1 MEFMSRFLITG
12 AAGFIGSHLCEALV
26 KNSQNV
32 IGVDNFNSYY
42 DPDLKR
48 ARAKKLTCPVILA
61 DIRDQA
67 KMKKLIS
74 ENQITHIIHLAAQ
87 AGVRYSLSHPEDYL
101 ASNIEGFVSVLECLK
116 EFPHIKLIF
125 ASSSSVYGNNP
136 QIPFKENDKTD
147 CPLNLYGA
155 TKKAAE
161 VLAYSYHHLYNIS
174 MIGLRYFTVYGPWGR
189 PDMAYYFFTKNILDK
204 KPITLFNQ
212 GQMKRDFTYIDDII
226 EGTLAAINFPA
237 SYEIFN
243 LGNNNPCDLMT
254 FVSTLEKL
262 LNKRALIEY
271 APNQKAD
278 VPITFADISK
288 SQKFLNFQPKT
299 SLEEGLKKFVNWYAE
314 YHQSIS
320 LTL

>member
-1 MEFMSRFLITG
+1 MSHILVTG
-12 AAGFIGSHLCEALV
+12 AAGFIGYHLCEALL
-26 KNSQNV
+26 KNNHHV

-42 DPDLKR
+42 DPTLKR
-48 ARAKKLTCPVILA
+48 DRAKKLSCPIILA
-61 DIRDQA
+61 DIRDKE
-67 KMKKLIS
+67 KMKKLIE
-74 ENQITHIIHLAAQ
+74 ENQITHVIHLAAQ
-87 AGVRYSLSHPEDYL
+87 AGVRYSLSHPEEYL
-101 ASNIEGFVSVLECLK
+101 GSNIEGFVSILECLK
-116 EFPHIKLIF
+116 DASHIKLIF

-147 CPLNLYGA
+147 SPLNLYGA
-155 TKKAAE
+155 TKKSAE

-174 MIGLRYFTVYGPWGR
+174 TIGLRYFTVYGPWGR
-189 PDMAYYFFTKNILDK
+189 PDMAYYSFTKNILEK

-226 EGTLAAINFPA
+226 AGTIASINFPA
-237 SYEIFN
+237 TYEIFN
-243 LGNNNPCDLMT
+243 LGNNNPQDLST

-299 SLEEGLKKFVNWYAE
+299 SLEEGLKKFVDWYAE
-314 YHQSIS
+314 YHSCVS
-320 LTL
+320 LSL